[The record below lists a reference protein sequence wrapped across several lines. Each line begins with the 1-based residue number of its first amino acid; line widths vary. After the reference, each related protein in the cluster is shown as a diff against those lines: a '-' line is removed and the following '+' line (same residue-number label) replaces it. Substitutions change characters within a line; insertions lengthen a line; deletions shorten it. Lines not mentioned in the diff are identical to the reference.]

1 MISNDIFADNAAID
15 ADLDVYEAML
25 WSRFHLL
32 ESLVSESRSR
42 EENVIDLLRVE
53 PMYQFVEFFY
63 LLKARSIETVDDIS
77 QYVEAHNY
85 YIDMLTRDGEKMK
98 RMGLRK
104 DRLLDAIFTADTLP
118 RLIETWKTR
127 PGVIE
132 QSNLGRFLVAQM
144 SSETCR
150 KLIIAS
156 TEAGFLDRTKSP
168 YGAMLV
174 RSTGVFERIFG
185 NNLRELRD
193 RITGI
198 GGNSPASITL

>member
-1 MISNDIFADNAAID
+1 MISNDVFANDLAID
-15 ADLDVYEAML
+15 ADLEVYEAML
-25 WSRFHLL
+25 WSRLHLL
-32 ESLVSESRSR
+32 EVLVSESLSR
-42 EENVIDLLRVE
+42 DDSVIDLLRIE

-63 LLKARSIETVDDIS
+63 LLKARNIETIEDVGR
-77 QYVEAHNY
+77 YVEAHNL
-85 YIDMLTRDGEKMK
+85 YIDMVTRDPDKMR

-118 RLIETWKTR
+118 RLIETWQSR
-127 PGVIE
+127 PGTID
-132 QSNLGRFLVAQM
+132 QSNLARFLVTQM

-156 TEAGFLDRTKSP
+156 SEAGFLHRSKSP

-185 NNLRELRD
+185 NNLRELRE

-198 GGNSPASITL
+198 GGTTSATIIE